1 MNNNLA
7 EQIIAAIQPM
17 SRREL
22 ETFISSQPLY
32 TFYRVVLPD
41 LVNNIAPRVVRLYCG
56 LCKEVMPFRA
66 MADDTWFLPVEQRHI
81 QKRGP
86 LAGALQEKMSGVYE
100 FYFRCSECD
109 HNTLLCWIEVNYE
122 TSGIRKVGQ
131 SIAWSIEIPKE
142 LERDLGEDA
151 KLYKKALVLLS
162 QSYGIGACAYLRR
175 IVENQI
181 NPLLAILLEMKQR
194 EGAAAEE
201 LEEIREAIK
210 RKDFTSKIETAATIL
225 PSSITVEGHNP
236 VKLIHDQLSINI
248 HSLSDDEVMPI
259 ALRLKTAVEYAV
271 VELNRQKKSKQ
282 RFIDDIRAIAQKD
295 KP

>member
-1 MNNNLA
+1 MNEDLA
-7 EQIIAAIQPM
+7 ERIIAAIQPM

-22 ETFISSQPLY
+22 EAFISSQPLY
-32 TFYRVVLPD
+32 TFYRIVLPD
-41 LVNNIAPRVVRLYCG
+41 YVNNIAPRIVRVYCG

-86 LAGALQEKMSGVYE
+86 LAGALQERMSGVYE
-100 FYFRCSECD
+100 FYFRCSDCD
-109 HNTLLCWIEVNYE
+109 HNSLLCWIEFNYAAG
-122 TSGIRKVGQ
+122 GIRKVGQ
-131 SIAWSIEIPKE
+131 SIAWSIEVPKE
-142 LERDLGEDA
+142 LERDLGEDTE
-151 KLYKKALVLLS
+151 LYKKALVLLS

-194 EGAAAEE
+194 EGAGAEE
-201 LEEIREAIK
+201 QEEITEAIK
-210 RKDFTSKIETAATIL
+210 RKDFTSKIETAAAIL
-225 PSSITVEGHNP
+225 PGSITVEGHNP

-282 RFIDDIRAIAQKD
+282 KFIEDIRAIAQKD
-295 KP
+295 